1 MCPHEIHGDLTW
13 QIQRRPS
20 LLWFAFL
27 DSHFKLKAF
36 TSGEEAKKVRQE
48 TTSTTQVNPKSIKE
62 KKSLFAF
69 KTQPLQTISP
79 KSSEI
84 TAYLAELTLE
94 ETKYTLQFQKT
105 TEAQFH
111 ALSKLARK
119 YLALAAFSAPVEQ
132 VFSILGKILWP
143 ERARMS
149 DHAFEMQMFLKC
161 NGHL

>member
-1 MCPHEIHGDLTW
+1 MKSMEIWLDKYKENPPYCGA
-13 QIQRRPS
+13 PS
-20 LLWFAFL
+20 LIHTLSWRPL
-27 DSHFKLKAF
+27 HQ
-36 TSGEEAKKVRQE
+36 EKKPRKRGKKQPAPLNW
-48 TTSTTQVNPKSIKE
+48 TQSPSTE

-79 KSSEI
+79 QSSEI
-84 TAYLAELTLE
+84 TAYLTELTLE
-94 ETKYTLQFQKT
+94 ETNYTLQFQKT
-105 TEAQFH
+105 AEAQFH

-119 YLALAAFSAPVEQ
+119 YLALAASSAPVEQ
-132 VFSILGKILWP
+132 VFSILGKILYP